1 MSATV
6 PNCFTCTQRKK
17 YYDSDKYYCCS
28 GMMRFPNAGDC
39 SQYKLIGIPSV
50 FLPKEKVED
59 TKKITEGRTI
69 SADADNKVLRY
80 WKLP

>member
-1 MSATV
+1 
-6 PNCFTCTQRKK
+6 
-17 YYDSDKYYCCS
+17 
-28 GMMRFPNAGDC
+28 MMRFPNAGDC